1 MSSSSSSDSE
11 SSTSTSSASS
21 SSSLGKRKLS
31 ERANQTRDR
40 DSDSS
45 SSESESGSE
54 SDSPSPEVIA
64 LSHAEKR
71 KQKKKEKLAAKQEA
85 TPSLSKKQKPS
96 SASEPAKRQNSV
108 WVGNLSFKTTQ
119 DDLKRFFAAVGGD
132 VTRIN
137 MPTKKPNGPGMKGEN
152 RGFAYVDFATPE
164 AKLAAIGLSEHPLTG
179 RKLLIKDG
187 DDFAGRPAIPGAEN
201 ATLPS
206 RPLHLKTQNPPE
218 PLKVS
223 PANITLRAF
232 LEAHRTRVK
241 DVKGKKR
248 PGDTDGDDSGAALDQ
263 DQNEDEKKT
272 KGSQAASGEA
282 SSNGQWIRKVRM
294 GTFEDSGLCKGF
306 AFVDFTS
313 IENATS
319 ALINQK
325 NHHMDGRDLVVEYA
339 SAEAVRRGG
348 GAGSHAKGQS
358 HRSPSKG
365 THQQHGKRDR
375 MRPNAEDTRR
385 TPGGKRQHRADEEDA
400 GEGGGGYDEKQNDQ
414 TPQEDEVPAKRAR
427 TETEKPWKSG
437 KPGKR
442 ERIRPKPGAALALA
456 KRESAAI
463 LPSQGKK
470 IVF

>member
-1 MSSSSSSDSE
+1 MS
-11 SSTSTSSASS
+11 
-21 SSSLGKRKLS
+21 
-31 ERANQTRDR
+31 
-40 DSDSS
+40 
-45 SSESESGSE
+45 
-54 SDSPSPEVIA
+54 
-64 LSHAEKR
+64 
-71 KQKKKEKLAAKQEA
+71 
-85 TPSLSKKQKPS
+85 
-96 SASEPAKRQNSV
+96 
-108 WVGNLSFKTTQ
+108 
-119 DDLKRFFAAVGGD
+119 
-132 VTRIN
+132 
-137 MPTKKPNGPGMKGEN
+137 
-152 RGFAYVDFATPE
+152 
-164 AKLAAIGLSEHPLTG
+164 
-179 RKLLIKDG
+179 
-187 DDFAGRPAIPGAEN
+187 
-201 ATLPS
+201 
-206 RPLHLKTQNPPE
+206 
-218 PLKVS
+218 
-223 PANITLRAF
+223 
-232 LEAHRTRVK
+232 RV
-241 DVKGKKR
+241 KKR

-339 SAEAVRRGG
+339 SAEAVRRG
-348 GAGSHAKGQS
+348 
-358 HRSPSKG
+358 

-427 TETEKPWKSG
+427 TETERPWKSG